1 MDRLIRARAGRLP
14 AEPQPEPG
22 EEPRQEEPPKQATD
36 EEHRQLWSLG
46 AAGSVFPTEAG
57 VEWAVKRLK
66 GWTREALHQE
76 AAELLQICRD
86 YGIDPADPERR
97 AHRTTADGGVRGVL
111 PDQEPP
117 SVDSLIRAAA
127 RDKRREVWAEAR
139 SIDASRSNTNTDQE
153 KDR

>member
-1 MDRLIRARAGRLP
+1 MDDEIRQRSGRAPAP
-14 AEPQPEPG
+14 AEEPD
-22 EEPRQEEPPKQATD
+22 QEEPPKQAID
-36 EEHRQLWSLG
+36 EEHRQLWALG

-57 VEWAVKRLK
+57 VDWAVKRLT

-76 AAELLQICRD
+76 ARELFEICNQ

-97 AHRTTADGGVRGVL
+97 ESRSSMDGGVRGVL

-117 SVDSLIRAAA
+117 SVDSIIRAAA
-127 RDKRREVWAEAR
+127 RGARAEVWREAR
-139 SIDASRSNTNTDQE
+139 AIDSSRPNTNIDQE